1 MIDRIKAWWQ
11 DLEEQNKE
19 EEEEKQKMKKIFHE
33 EKEPT
38 KRQLRKRIN
47 SLEMEVETLQSIIKE
62 DLYAAFMKKLNEA
75 EADKRYK
82 EDNIRLRKQVKLL
95 KQMLREGGDK

>member
-19 EEEEKQKMKKIFHE
+19 EEEKQKMKKIFQE

-38 KRQLRKRIN
+38 KRQLRKKIN

-82 EDNIRLRKQVKLL
+82 EDNIKLRKQIKLL
-95 KQMLREGGDK
+95 KQMLREGGNK

>member
-11 DLEEQNKE
+11 DLDDMKKE
-19 EEEEKQKMKKIFHE
+19 KEEEEKQKLNTVFK
-33 EKEPT
+33 EKETT

-47 SLEMEVETLQSIIKE
+47 TLEIENDTLQNIIKDE
-62 DLYAAFMKKLNEA
+62 LYKAFMKKLNEA

-82 EDNIRLRKQVKLL
+82 EDNIKLRKQNKLL